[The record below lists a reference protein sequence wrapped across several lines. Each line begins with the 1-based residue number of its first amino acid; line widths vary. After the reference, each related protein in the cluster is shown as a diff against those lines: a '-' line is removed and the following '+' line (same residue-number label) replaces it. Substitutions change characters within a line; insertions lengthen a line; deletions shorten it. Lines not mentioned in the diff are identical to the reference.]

1 MSSPYGIP
9 ANEAFE
15 VSSVY
20 AMHFITDSD
29 LKPKYI
35 VLKRTATTVTF
46 QKFQSPNS
54 EKITRKIK
62 TDSKGIE
69 YIVNGSYSMAPSI
82 SARHITD

>member
-1 MSSPYGIP
+1 MSNPYGTP

-20 AMHFITDSD
+20 QMRFITDSD

-35 VLKRTATTVTF
+35 VLKRTAKTVTF

-54 EKITRKIK
+54 EKITRKINK
-62 TDSKGIE
+62 DHKGIE

-82 SARHITD
+82 SAKHITD